1 MTDDYLVPAEYG
13 CDEFTEKRSRF
24 IGTVKRCDSEQD
36 ALDLI
41 SEMNELHRSAGH
53 NVYAYI
59 IRENNIMRY
68 SDNGEP
74 QGTAG
79 LPVLEVFRRE
89 GVTNVCCVVTRYFGG
104 ILLGTGGLVRA
115 YSHAAKIALDAAGI
129 AVMRKWT
136 RTVLEV
142 QYPLFERIKNI
153 SEEEQAVIENIDYGE
168 AISLTLLV
176 PSETRDDFSVS
187 IIDVSSGKIIP
198 EFKDELFLAA
208 KISRL

>member
-24 IGTVKRCDSEQD
+24 IGTVKRCDTEQD
-36 ALDLI
+36 ALGLI
-41 SEMNELHRSAGH
+41 SEMNERHRGAGH

-104 ILLGTGGLVRA
+104 ILLGAGGLVRA
-115 YSHAAKIALDAAGI
+115 YSHAAKIALNAAGI

-136 RTVLEV
+136 RANLEI
-142 QYPLFERIKNI
+142 QYPLFERIKNL
-153 SEEEQAVIENIDYGE
+153 SEEMQAVIEDIDYGE
-168 AISLTLLV
+168 SISLTLLI
-176 PSETRDDFSVS
+176 PSETRDDFSTS

-198 EFKDELFLAA
+198 VFKDEVYLAA
-208 KISRL
+208 KISR